1 MLPYVQRH
9 KSRHEELKER
19 ARLLL
24 EQAKQQDAMIK
35 SMTSS
40 SSHGQLDRGAGGGAG
55 GTGGQQQAEAVTSPS
70 RSTASSECSPV
81 STDDGVICCFQK
93 VTGWNIFYIIGSN
106 TWC

>member
-1 MLPYVQRH
+1 MLLHLQRH

-35 SMTSS
+35 SVTSS
-40 SSHGQLDRGAGGGAG
+40 TSHGQLDRGASGGG
-55 GTGGQQQAEAVTSPS
+55 GGQQQTEAVTSPS

-81 STDDGVICCFQK
+81 STEDGVTCCTQG
-93 VTGWNIFYIIGSN
+93 VAALVSN
-106 TWC
+106 E